1 MVCFHPLIAVDVT
14 KGTSSKKV
22 IQVIGSAEQNPEL
35 YAKAQKDKYSL
46 ILPCGQC
53 VGCRLE
59 RSRQWAIRISQEA
72 SLYDN
77 NCFIT
82 LTYSDQYCPKSLD
95 LRDFQLFMK
104 RLRKKYGNGIRFFHC
119 GEYGDLNGRPHY
131 HVALLN
137 FDFPDKKL
145 YYSYNG
151 FNYFLSESLSDLWP
165 YGIHLISDL
174 TYDSAG
180 YIARYVLK
188 KITGDA
194 SVDAY
199 QDKKPPYVTMS
210 RRPGIG
216 YPWIEKYLENVYNL
230 DRIVVKGHE
239 SLPPRYYDSILKE
252 RYPEWLEFI
261 KERRCARFADD
272 YNNTLSRLTVR
283 EECTQRK
290 VEFFMPRKLDNI
302 L

>member
-1 MVCFHPLIAVDVT
+1 MVCYHPLIAVDVA
-14 KGTSSKKV
+14 KGQHDKAC
-22 IQVIGSAEQNPEL
+22 IRVIGSAEQNPVL
-35 YAKAQKDKYSL
+35 YDKAKACDHAY
-46 ILPCGQC
+46 IVPCGQC
-53 VGCRLE
+53 IGCRLE

-72 SLYDN
+72 SLYEN

-82 LTYSDQYCPKSLD
+82 LTYMEKCCPSSLV

-131 HVALLN
+131 HAALLN

-145 YYSYNG
+145 YYSSNG
-151 FNYFLSESLSDLWP
+151 FNYYLSESLSNLWP
-165 YGIHLISDL
+165 FGIHLISDL
-174 TYDSAG
+174 TFDSAG

-194 SVDAY
+194 AQDAY
-199 QDKKPPYVTMS
+199 KDKAPPYVTMS

-216 YPWIEKYLENVYNL
+216 APWIERYLENVYNH
-230 DRIVVKGHE
+230 DRVVVKGHE
-239 SLPPRYYDSILKE
+239 SLPPRFYDDVLKAN
-252 RYPEWLEFI
+252 YPEWFDYI
-261 KERRCARFADD
+261 KEQRAARFADD
-272 YNNTLSRLTVR
+272 LNSTLQRLNVR
-283 EECTQRK
+283 EEVAERK
-290 VEFFMPRKLDNI
+290 VDFFMPRKLDKI

>member
-1 MVCFHPLIAVDVT
+1 MVCYHPLIAVDVA
-14 KGTSSKKV
+14 KGQQDKAC
-22 IQVIGSAEQNPEL
+22 IRVIGSAELNPAL
-35 YAKAQKDKYSL
+35 YLKAQREDHAF
-46 ILPCGQC
+46 IVPCGQC
-53 VGCRLE
+53 IGCRLE

-72 SLYDN
+72 SLYEQ

-82 LTYSDQYCPKSLD
+82 LTYMDKYCPFSLV

-131 HVALLN
+131 HAALLN

-145 YYSYNG
+145 YYSSNG
-151 FNYFLSESLSDLWP
+151 FNYYLSESLSNLWP
-165 YGIHLISDL
+165 FGIHLISDL

-194 SVDAY
+194 AVDAY
-199 QDKKPPYVTMS
+199 KDKAPPYVTMS

-216 YPWIEKYLENVYNL
+216 SPWIEKFLENVYNH
-230 DRIVVKGHE
+230 DRVVVKGHE
-239 SLPPRYYDSILKE
+239 CLPPRFYDEVLKAN
-252 RYPEWLEFI
+252 YPEWFDFI
-261 KERRCARFADD
+261 KEQRAARFSDD
-272 YNNTLSRLTVR
+272 LNNTLQRLNVR
-283 EECTQRK
+283 EEVTSRK
-290 VEFFMPRKLDNI
+290 VDFFMPRKLDSI

>member
-1 MVCFHPLIAVDVT
+1 MVCYHPLIAVDVT
-14 KGTSSKKV
+14 KGAASKKV
-22 IQVIGSAEQNPEL
+22 IQVIGSAEQNPAL
-35 YAKAQKDKYSL
+35 YAKAQKVYNAF
-46 ILPCGQC
+46 IVPCGQC

-72 SLYDN
+72 SLYDK

-82 LTYSDQYCPKSLD
+82 LTYMDRYCPSSLD
-95 LRDFQLFMK
+95 FRHFQLFMK

-131 HVALLN
+131 HAALLN

-145 YYSYNG
+145 YYTNNG
-151 FNYFLSESLSDLWP
+151 FNYYLSESLSDLWP

-194 SVDAY
+194 AVDAY
-199 QDKKPPYVTMS
+199 KDKKPPYVTMS

-216 YPWIEKYLENVYNL
+216 YPWIEQYLENVYNN
-230 DRIVVKGHE
+230 DRVVVNGHE

-252 RYPEWLEFI
+252 RFPEWLDAI
-261 KERRCARFADD
+261 KEQRCSRFADD
-272 YNNTLSRLTVR
+272 YNNTLSRLHTR

-290 VEFFMPRKLDNI
+290 IDFFMPRKLDNI